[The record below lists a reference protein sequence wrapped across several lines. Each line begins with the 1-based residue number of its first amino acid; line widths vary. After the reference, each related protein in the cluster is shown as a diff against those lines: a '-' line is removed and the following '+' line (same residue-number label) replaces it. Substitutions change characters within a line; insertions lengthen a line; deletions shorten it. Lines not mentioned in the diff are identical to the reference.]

1 VSVAGQDHQSKII
14 VVKFGDITRKIRVDG
29 PFESIK
35 ETIKNAFG
43 LRTKRPFWLEDDEG
57 VVQPL
62 GQEMASTQY
71 SLNLDPGLLVKVC
84 LYDESGI
91 PTGSTENR
99 TLYSDEDFSNF
110 LMRRGWQGFREMGTF
125 RDIYSIEDMHPGAVY
140 QRAP

>member
-1 VSVAGQDHQSKII
+1 M
-14 VVKFGDITRKIRVDG
+14 ITLQMFNCSMLQNIHMNCEKTDL
-29 PFESIK
+29 FS
-35 ETIKNAFG
+35 
-43 LRTKRPFWLEDDEG
+43 WLW
-57 VVQPL
+57 L
-62 GQEMASTQY
+62 LS
-71 SLNLDPGLLVKVC
+71 PGLLVKVC